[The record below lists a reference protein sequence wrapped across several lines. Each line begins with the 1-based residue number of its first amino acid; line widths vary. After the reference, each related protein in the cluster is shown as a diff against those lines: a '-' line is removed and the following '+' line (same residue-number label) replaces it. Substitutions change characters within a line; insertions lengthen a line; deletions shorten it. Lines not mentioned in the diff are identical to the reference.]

1 MSTEHREAVWREIS
15 DLPVLADVVAQGI
28 DHTEA
33 QIELFERARPKPYV
47 LDDATL
53 DRARAAF
60 TTQREDLWYFE
71 EQTRRWSKQ
80 ALSEAQRIEVDAL
93 DVANRRLRE
102 RTEATLALIEEL
114 AAGTIEKTMDKS
126 DFQLGLEAL
135 LGDHGKHR

>member
-1 MSTEHREAVWREIS
+1 MSTEYRDPVWREIN
-15 DLPVLADVVAQGI
+15 DLPMLADVVTQGI

-33 QIELFERARPKPYV
+33 QIELFEQARPKPYV

-71 EQTRRWSKQ
+71 EQTRRWSRQ

-93 DVANRRLRE
+93 DAANRRLRE

-114 AAGTIEKTMDKS
+114 AAGTIEKTMAKS

-135 LGDHGKHR
+135 LDDHGKHR

>member
-1 MSTEHREAVWREIS
+1 MSTAYGEPVWREIS
-15 DLPVLADVVAQGI
+15 DLPMLAELVAQGI

-33 QIELFERARPKPYV
+33 QIELFERARLQPYV

-71 EQTRRWSKQ
+71 EQTRRWSRQ
-80 ALSEAQRIEVDAL
+80 TLNQAQRIEVNAL
-93 DVANRRLRE
+93 EAANRRLRE

-114 AAGTIEKTMDKS
+114 AAGTIEKTMAKS
-126 DFQLGLEAL
+126 DLQLGLEAL
-135 LGDHGKHR
+135 LDDHGKHR

>member
-1 MSTEHREAVWREIS
+1 MSTEYREPVWREIS
-15 DLPVLADVVAQGI
+15 DLPILADVVAQGI

-33 QIELFERARPKPYV
+33 QIELFEQARPNPYV
-47 LDDATL
+47 LDEATL

-71 EQTRRWSKQ
+71 EQTRRWSRQ
-80 ALSEAQRIEVDAL
+80 TLSAAQRIEVDAL
-93 DVANRRLRE
+93 DAANRRLRE

-114 AAGTIEKTMDKS
+114 AAGTIEKTMAKS

-135 LGDHGKHR
+135 RDDRGKHR